1 MFNITQNIT
10 YYTKL
15 SRYMIYGQDVIS
27 IYNISK
33 NMKYEKIRKIF
44 MYEKTLVMT

>member
-33 NMKYEKIRKIF
+33 NMKYEKYKNI
-44 MYEKTLVMT
+44 YV